1 MPIET
6 TFLTQGASGQG
17 QKMAQTLA
25 QFISGAQKSLH
36 IAIYDFRLSDGLR
49 EPVINAIKE
58 RANAGVEVLIAYD
71 HTKAPNDKPSPV
83 LALGGDPAPAGTS
96 QFLQSNLQGT
106 SVKLKGITGLK
117 LMHNKYIVR
126 DVHTPAATLWTG
138 SINFTDDAW
147 TLQENNGVRIPS
159 PQLCNFFETDF
170 QELWQKG
177 DIDSTGV
184 NDIGRGYA
192 DNIAIDV
199 AFAPGEGDRLD
210 HLIAG
215 EISRA
220 KRRIKIASML
230 IASHAILGAL
240 DDAIHNNQVSEF
252 NGIYDKTQMA
262 RTIEQWQQ
270 VPHNRG
276 LAVTFEEVSQ
286 HFVGKNS
293 TPYTPTSIHDF
304 MHNKVAVC
312 DDTVVTGSFN
322 FSHSATMNAENHI
335 AIHDPGIA
343 NQYAAYIDSLI
354 AKYR

>member
-6 TFLTQGASGQG
+6 LFLTQGASGQAD
-17 QKMAQTLA
+17 KVAQALA
-25 QFISGAQKSLH
+25 EFISGAQKSLH
-36 IAIYDFRLSDGLR
+36 IAIYDFRLSDKLTV
-49 EPVINAIKE
+49 PVLDAIRD
-58 RANAGVEVLIAYD
+58 RAKAGVEVLIAYD

-83 LALGGDPAPAGTS
+83 VALGGDPAPAGTG

-106 SVKLKGITGLK
+106 AVKLKGISGLK
-117 LMHNKYIVR
+117 LMHNKYIIR
-126 DVHTPAATLWTG
+126 DVHTEAGTLWTG

-177 DIDSTGV
+177 DIDSTGI
-184 NDIGRGYA
+184 NDIGRAYMGST
-192 DNIAIDV
+192 AIDV
-199 AFAPGEGDRLD
+199 AFAPGEGDHLD

-220 KRRIKIASML
+220 RRRIKIASML
-230 IASHAILGAL
+230 VASHSILGAL
-240 DDAIHNNQVSEF
+240 DDVLRHNQVKEF

-262 RTIEQWQQ
+262 RTIEQWQD

-276 LAVTFEEVSQ
+276 LAVTFEEISQ
-286 HFVGKNS
+286 HLVGKNS
-293 TPYTPTSIHDF
+293 TPYTPTSQHDF

-312 DDTVVTGSFN
+312 DDTVITGSFN

-335 AIHDPGIA
+335 AIHDPAIA
-343 NQYAAYIDSLI
+343 EQYATYIDTLI
-354 AKYR
+354 ARYR